1 MTLAPTLTFMED
13 TKLTDKFHRTI
24 DYLRISVTDR
34 CNLRCIYCMP
44 SEGINRIQHRDILS
58 YEEIARIVRVAAGL
72 GVRKVRITGG
82 EPLAR
87 KHITRLIASIG
98 EIAGIEDLSL
108 TTNGVLLERYAGE
121 LADAG
126 LHRVNVSLD
135 SLRPERYR
143 EITRGG
149 DISRVM
155 KGIEAAEKAG
165 LMPVKINMVPVR
177 GFNGDEIEEFAGIT
191 RDTPYHVRFI
201 EFMPIGGRELWSP
214 EKYIATDEIKATVEQ
229 IGPLF
234 PVRVRRTGPAR
245 YFRFADAPGVI
256 GFISALTH
264 HFCGDCNRLRIT
276 SDGKL
281 RPCLFSETEIDL
293 KPALR
298 GTSTPSD
305 KEIGRLL
312 RLAIEIKPERHMLD
326 ESRELPPDGSTS
338 SLASL
343 PGPLKPMSRIGG

>member
-1 MTLAPTLTFMED
+1 MED

-44 SEGINRIQHRDILS
+44 SEGVSHIEHKDILS
-58 YEEIARIVRVAAGL
+58 YEEIAGIVRVAAGL

-87 KHITRLIASIG
+87 KHITRLIASIR
-98 EIAGIEDLSL
+98 EIPGIEDLSL
-108 TTNGVLLERYAGE
+108 TTNGVLLEHYAAE

-126 LHRVNVSLD
+126 LHRVNISLD
-135 SLRPERYR
+135 SLKPDRYR

-155 KGIEAAEKAG
+155 KGIKAAEKAG
-165 LMPVKINMVPVR
+165 LMPIKINMVPIR
-177 GFNGDEIEEFAGIT
+177 GFSGDEIGEFAGIT

-214 EKYIATDEIKATVEQ
+214 EKYIATDEIKGTVER
-229 IGPLF
+229 IGALF

-245 YFRFADAPGVI
+245 YFRFANAPGVI

-298 GTSTPSD
+298 RSSAPSD
-305 KEIGRLL
+305 EETERLL

-326 ESRELPPDGSTS
+326 KGSDLPPHGSVV
-338 SLASL
+338 SLSAL
-343 PGPLKPMSRIGG
+343 YGALKPMSRIGG